1 MAYIAVQTKYLPAT
15 TNLPARIKATA
26 MVELSKGRD
35 TVTIPYYGGDD
46 ETQKSTEELH
56 YKAASKVLSK
66 LLPGIYSGEYQAIAG
81 ATDNGYVFTVIT
93 TEELHYKDIMGH
105 HFVGDYRSSFVSLN
119 YKVHS

>member
-1 MAYIAVQTKYLPAT
+1 MALIAVQTRYLPAPT
-15 TNLPARIKATA
+15 HLPARIKATA
-26 MVELSKGRD
+26 MVELSTGRA
-35 TVTIPYYGGDD
+35 TVTIPYYDNE

>member
-1 MAYIAVQTKYLPAT
+1 MALIAVQTKYLPAT
-15 TNLPARIKATA
+15 THLPARIKATA
-26 MVELSKGRD
+26 MVELSTGRD
-35 TVTIPYYGGDD
+35 TVTIPYYDNE